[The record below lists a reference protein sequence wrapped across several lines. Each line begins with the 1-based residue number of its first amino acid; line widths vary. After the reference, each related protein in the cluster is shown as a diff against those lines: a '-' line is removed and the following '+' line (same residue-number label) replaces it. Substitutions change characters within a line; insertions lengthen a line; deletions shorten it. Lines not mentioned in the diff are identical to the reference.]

1 MVSNGIASYGIVSS
15 RIESYRIVS
24 HRIILNHIVSY
35 QIISYLV
42 GSQDINSPMHRGSG
56 DVEDKMNYVG
66 GHYVQVLFGDG
77 SPGAFFDLQPFKRD
91 VHGCVPRDIMQ
102 LKSLLRRLQTKLN
115 YIGN

>member
-1 MVSNGIASYGIVSS
+1 MYRIVKN
-15 RIESYRIVS
+15 RFESYRIVS
-24 HRIILNHIVSY
+24 YLIVSY
-35 QIISYLV
+35 RIVLYLV
-42 GSQDINSPMHRGSG
+42 GGQDINSPVHRGSG
-56 DVEDKMNYVG
+56 DVEDKMHYVG

>member
-1 MVSNGIASYGIVSS
+1 M
-15 RIESYRIVS
+15 
-24 HRIILNHIVSY
+24 NHIVSY

-66 GHYVQVLFGDG
+66 GHYVQVLFGNG

-91 VHGCVPRDIMQ
+91 VHGCVSRDIMQ

-115 YIGN
+115 YTIKESSTFI